1 MALEFHT
8 AAKIDNLVWPENYRE
23 ISEDSPCL
31 DVFTDFQI
39 HRPLVIESSTG
50 AYLLEELMLK
60 AHVRL
65 KLVVDEDGHFL
76 GVVALED
83 IQHPD
88 FLMRIAAVYTR
99 DSLMVSDVMR
109 PKSTLNTLTFAD
121 IEQATVGEVIHF
133 LQDYTYQHCL
143 VIDTNSN
150 LVRGLI
156 SVSDIARRLKIK
168 IRVHNSPSFAE
179 LYLQVKA

>member
-8 AAKIDNLVWPENYRE
+8 AAEIDNLVWPENYRE

-31 DVFTDFQI
+31 NVFTDFKI
-39 HRPLVIESSTG
+39 HRPLVIESSTR
-50 AYLLEELMLK
+50 AYLVEELMLK

-65 KLVVDEDGHFL
+65 KLVVEKDGHFL
-76 GVVALED
+76 GVVALEG

-88 FLMRIAAVYTR
+88 LLMRIAAVYIR
-99 DSLMVSDVMR
+99 DCLMVSDVIR

-133 LQDYTYQHCL
+133 LHDYTYQHCL

-150 LVRGLI
+150 RVRGLI
-156 SVSDIARRLKIK
+156 SVSDIARRLKFESIT
-168 IRVHNSPSFAE
+168 RQALPSYIF
-179 LYLQVKA
+179 K

>member
-1 MALEFHT
+1 MGLEFYN

-23 ISEDSPCL
+23 ISQDSPCL
-31 DVFTDFQI
+31 NVFTDFKV
-39 HRPLVIESSTG
+39 HRPLTIEPSTR
-50 AYLLEELMLK
+50 AYLLEELMLR

-65 KLVVDEDGHFL
+65 KFVVDEGGDFL

-99 DSLMVSDVMR
+99 DSLMVTDVMR
-109 PKSTLNTLTFAD
+109 PKSALNTLAFAD

-150 LVRGLI
+150 RVRGLI

-168 IRVHNSPSFAE
+168 IRVHDSPSFAE
-179 LYLQVKA
+179 LYLQAKS